1 MYIVIADHQE
11 SLGMKNEARQTMKRG
26 ITKDAQPIEKLQEA
40 ISWVVEEKN
49 NITWNNTSKSKLFRF

>member
-1 MYIVIADHQE
+1 MLLVALNKKEIGTSVSQMYIVIADHQE

-40 ISWVVEEKN
+40 IS
-49 NITWNNTSKSKLFRF
+49 